1 MRGGWMAMWAAG
13 ALWAAGCTFDPGGLG
28 GPRDAALD
36 AGSDGALDGALDGEV
51 ADAADLDGEVADAA
65 PEDAAAPDAF
75 VFQDAAPLDAFVF
88 QDAAD
93 LDAFVFQDAATPD
106 AFVFQDAAPPDAF
119 VFQDAATPTDPG
131 PGELW
136 ATAAG
141 TITVDGNVDSTTEW
155 PRARC
160 ITMTRDNDDHTDDR
174 VRTIIAGPM
183 AGDSSAFFCAQW
195 SATGLYLAARVTDD
209 THRSNSTEIYNDDSV
224 AFYLDGD
231 DTRDAAADGND
242 FAFVVAPGIINTRAD
257 DFFRSGLPGGT
268 LFEAQQRGANANM
281 DIEAFIPWAA
291 LTPTHVVGSRIGFD
305 FNLLDDDDTA
315 TIQNPERSQLDTSMW
330 WYRRTVPGSGNCM
343 GHEDAFCNLAVL
355 GEIVLK

>member
-1 MRGGWMAMWAAG
+1 MAVCAAG
-13 ALWAAGCTFDPGGLG
+13 ALWAAGCTFDPNGLG
-28 GPRDAALD
+28 GPRDAAIDAGGDAALD
-36 AGSDGALDGALDGEV
+36 AALDGA

-65 PEDAAAPDAF
+65 PDDAAAPDAF
-75 VFQDAAPLDAFVF
+75 VFLDAAPLDAFAF
-88 QDAAD
+88 QDAAE
-93 LDAFVFQDAATPD
+93 PD
-106 AFVFQDAAPPDAF
+106 ALVFMDAAPPDAF
-119 VFQDAATPTDPG
+119 VFMDAAPPDAFVFLDAAAPTDPG

-141 TITVDGNVDSTTEW
+141 TITVDGNIDSTTEW

-174 VRTIIAGPM
+174 VRTIITGPT

-209 THRSNSTEIYNDDSV
+209 THRSNSTEIYNDDAV

-231 DTRDAAADGND
+231 NTRDAAADGND

-268 LFEAQQRGANANM
+268 LFEARERGANANM
-281 DIEAFIPWAA
+281 DIEAFIPWLA
-291 LTPTHVVGSRIGFD
+291 LTPTHEVGARIGFD
-305 FNLLDDDDTA
+305 FDLLDDDDTA
-315 TIQNPERSQLDTSMW
+315 TFQEPERSQLDTSMW
-330 WYRRTVPGSGNCM
+330 WFRRTVPGSGSCT
-343 GHEDAFCNLAVL
+343 GHEDAFCNLGVL